1 MAQESEILAQAKANT
16 KLTTNESAA
25 IVATQAETVL
35 NTAVERYNQSL
46 TAALQAEHDAEQAY
60 VNNDTNADDLA
71 ELASNL
77 TTKAEQMKVEM
88 DTAYADFV
96 TATAEANLANN
107 EAIEAVDKLAAAQ
120 MYLNETEL
128 NLETAID
135 EEAEAQ
141 QAHSEAVGNFNAAKL
156 YNGRD
161 DKVVN
166 TFARCEADGSWFIS
180 GDPFCIGMQSYNN
193 CLSNSKV
200 IEKQ

>member
-1 MAQESEILAQAKANT
+1 MAQESEILAQAEANT
-16 KLTTNESAA
+16 KLTANESAA

-46 TAALQAEHDAEQAY
+46 ASALQAEHDAEQAY

-88 DTAYADFV
+88 DTAYSDFV

-107 EAIEAVDKLAAAQ
+107 EATEAVDKLAAAQ
-120 MYLNETEL
+120 MYLNETEI

-135 EEAEAQ
+135 EEVEAQ

-180 GDPFCIGMQSYNN
+180 GDPFCIGMQS
-193 CLSNSKV
+193 
-200 IEKQ
+200 